1 MFKPQLIKKLLSL
14 SILLLFIACGSSTSS
29 TDDKKGQ
36 EDTVENT
43 QNERTSEETT
53 TANKAPTANAGKDVH
68 VNFGTTVVLDATKST
83 DDKGITD
90 YAWSLNSKVIS
101 HEKSLVLDNLA
112 EGSYVYTLTVTDKE
126 NLTDTDTIE
135 IRTYADDVVK
145 FETTQGTILLKMMSD
160 IAPLAV
166 ENFTTHSKNGYYDGL
181 IFHRVIKDFMIQG
194 GDPTGTGRGGES
206 IWGEPF
212 SNEIDPNVRFDQ
224 PFLLA
229 MANSEGIIS
238 NGSQFFITTEKT
250 LFLDGKHTIFGT
262 VVEGK
267 EVVTSI
273 ENVATGR
280 DDRPNSDQTITKA
293 TIYFKKK

>member
-14 SILLLFIACGSSTSS
+14 SILLLFISCGSSTTS
-29 TDDKKGQ
+29 TDDSKGQ
-36 EDTVENT
+36 EDNVENT

-53 TANKAPTANAGKDVH
+53 TNKAPTANAGEDVQ

-112 EGSYVYTLTVTDKE
+112 EGSYIYTLTVTDEE

-135 IRTYADDVVK
+135 IRTYTDDVVK
-145 FETTQGTILLKMMSD
+145 LETTQGTILLKMMSN

-166 ENFTTHSKNGYYDGL
+166 ENFTTHSKNGYYDGV

-229 MANSEGIIS
+229 MANTGKPKS
-238 NGSQFFITTEKT
+238 NGSQFFITTKEYP
-250 LFLDGKHTIFGT
+250 FLDGKYTIFGT
-262 VVEGK
+262 VVDGK

-280 DDRPNSDQTITKA
+280 ADRPNSDQTITKA